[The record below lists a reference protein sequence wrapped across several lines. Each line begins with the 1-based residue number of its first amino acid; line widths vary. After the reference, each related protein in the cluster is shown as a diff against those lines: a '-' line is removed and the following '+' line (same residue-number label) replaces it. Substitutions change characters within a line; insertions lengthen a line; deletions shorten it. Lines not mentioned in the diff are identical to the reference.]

1 MFSITCANLHC
12 VPVVVLASLVMSSP
26 SIAADLSPYSL
37 PSQQR
42 YVPETRMQQQQ
53 TPPAIGIRE
62 AYYQQFA
69 QKASALQPNQRA
81 DLQRSFTQQRDQA
94 YAAGK
99 VDEAQHYNRLVQIL
113 SSIK

>member
-1 MFSITCANLHC
+1 MLITSANLHR
-12 VPVVVLASLVMSSP
+12 VLVVVLAWFVISSP
-26 SIAADLSPYSL
+26 SIAAELSPYSL

-42 YVPETRMQQQQ
+42 YVPETRIQQQQ
-53 TPPAIGIRE
+53 TPPSTGISE

-69 QKASALQPNQRA
+69 KKASALQPSQRA
-81 DLQRSFTQQRDQA
+81 DLQRSFTQRRDQA